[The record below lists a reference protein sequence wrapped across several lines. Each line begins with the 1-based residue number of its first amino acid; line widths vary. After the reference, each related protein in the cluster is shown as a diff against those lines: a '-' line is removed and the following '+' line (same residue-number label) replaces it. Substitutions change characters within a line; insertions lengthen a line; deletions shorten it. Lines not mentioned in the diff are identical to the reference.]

1 MAKGYFADGRRKQL
15 TVPTLLY
22 NEFCIQ
28 NAIVAELPNSFRGI
42 MENLAIEYENLD
54 QKVYQLVKAMIE
66 NRQLLPGQKIPQ
78 EKLAREM
85 GISRTPLISALKFL
99 EHEKLVEAKPRRG
112 YFVRLFT
119 IEEMV
124 SIFEIREVL
133 EGLSA
138 RRAAKLITAKEVAE
152 LQAIFK
158 PFLGVEDITDYQA
171 YSRADRQ
178 FHMFIASIASREFL
192 TSILQTFNI
201 ISLAYQY
208 PTREGLIRA
217 PNATIRD
224 HLQIADAICSHDP
237 HSAEHLMRE
246 HLRSAIAELQASL

>member
-1 MAKGYFADGRRKQL
+1 
-15 TVPTLLY
+15 
-22 NEFCIQ
+22 
-28 NAIVAELPNSFRGI
+28 

-78 EKLAREM
+78 EKLAKEM

-119 IEEMV
+119 IDEMV

-138 RRAAKLITAKEVAE
+138 RRAAKLITPGEAGE

-158 PFLGVEDITDYQA
+158 PFLQVKDISDYQA

-178 FHMFIASIASREFL
+178 FHMFIAGIASREFL

-208 PTREGLIRA
+208 PTREGLIRD
-217 PNATIRD
+217 PNATIQD
-224 HLQIADAICSHDP
+224 HLQIASAICSHEP
-237 HSAEHLMRE
+237 ARAEQLMRD
-246 HLRSAIAELQASL
+246 HLQTAIAELKKTA

>member
-1 MAKGYFADGRRKQL
+1 
-15 TVPTLLY
+15 
-22 NEFCIQ
+22 
-28 NAIVAELPNSFRGI
+28 

-54 QKVYQLVKAMIE
+54 QKVYQLVKGMIE
-66 NRQLLPGQKIPQ
+66 NRQLLPGKKIPQ
-78 EKLAREM
+78 EKLAKEM
-85 GISRTPLISALKFL
+85 GISRTPLIAALKFL

-112 YFVRLFT
+112 YFVRLFS

-138 RRAAKLITAKEVAE
+138 RRAAKVITTIEAGR
-152 LQAIFK
+152 LQKIFQ
-158 PFLGVEDITDYQA
+158 PFLNVKDITDYQA

-178 FHMFIASIASREFL
+178 FHMLIADIASREFL

-208 PTREGLIRA
+208 PTREGLIRN
-217 PNATIRD
+217 PNETIHD
-224 HLQIADAICSHDP
+224 HLQIADAICNHD
-237 HSAEHLMRE
+237 SAKAENLMRE
-246 HLRSAIAELQASL
+246 HLRTAIEELMKTM